1 MNPPPAPRENPDTQ
15 VSDRRRHR
23 RRASTATVRLFSEP
37 CEIAGAVDNVS
48 RSGLLFFSEGN
59 LRVRVELLENGV
71 VTKRTGRIVRA
82 ARMRGDSFGW
92 AVEFD
97 P

>member
-1 MNPPPAPRENPDTQ
+1 MNPQPPRENPDTQ

-23 RRASTATVRLFSEP
+23 RRTSVASVRLFSEP
-37 CEIAGAVDNVS
+37 CEITGPVDNVS
-48 RSGLLFFSEGN
+48 RSGLLFFSDGN
-59 LRVRVELLENGV
+59 LRVRVEIEENGV

-82 ARMRGDSFGW
+82 ARMRSDSMGW

>member
-1 MNPPPAPRENPDTQ
+1 MNPPAPRENPDTKT
-15 VSDRRRHR
+15 SDRRRHR
-23 RRASTATVRLFSEP
+23 RRSSGASVRLFSEP
-37 CEIAGAVDNVS
+37 SEIAGPVENVS

-59 LRVRVELLENGV
+59 LRVRVELEENGV

-82 ARMRGDSFGW
+82 QRMRGDSFGW